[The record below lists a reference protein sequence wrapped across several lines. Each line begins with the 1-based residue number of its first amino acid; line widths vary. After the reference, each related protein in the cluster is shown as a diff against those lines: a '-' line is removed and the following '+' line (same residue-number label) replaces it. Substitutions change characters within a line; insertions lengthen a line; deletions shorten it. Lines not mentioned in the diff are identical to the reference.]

1 MVAGVTGLS
10 PQMASRHVALL
21 AVLKLVPRWV
31 ATLLVRTGLIYRISP
46 VFRVAATSH
55 SDAVARLTADPDLR
69 ALLSYLFYG
78 QGCHDREGVS
88 RQGGHRGDGGDL
100 CPSRGRGVVTGD
112 GSIAIGLGGVAV
124 GQIVSRYRRAVSDG
138 EGCTATVRAMSR

>member
-1 MVAGVTGLS
+1 MAGVTGLS

-31 ATLLVRTGLIYRISP
+31 AALLVRTGLIYRISP

-78 QGCHDREGVS
+78 WGVAIGRGCRDREGIVAMEET
-88 RQGGHRGDGGDL
+88 GVPVGD
-100 CPSRGRGVVTGD
+100 VVW
-112 GSIAIGLGGVAV
+112 
-124 GQIVSRYRRAVSDG
+124 
-138 EGCTATVRAMSR
+138 